1 MKGILSGFDI
11 DVYKK
16 MSPPSNDS
24 LTTLKELKEING
36 MRNDAKFVK
45 DKDNIRSAFKKVAA
59 KNGLP
64 YPKDLVEGLITD
76 SAPSILK
83 LKKHFGRPRPKHLA
97 PSFGMELKDIE
108 MDSMKTPSYPSGHS
122 VQGVLIGKALGK
134 LYPKHRADF
143 EKEGKDISMSRRVG
157 RAHFKS
163 DSDLGEKIGADM
175 FNHVKDKLD
184 GKIK

>member
-11 DVYKK
+11 DKYKGIK
-16 MSPPSNDS
+16 PPKDNS

-36 MRNDAKFVK
+36 MRKDPSFVK
-45 DKDNIRSAFKKVAA
+45 DKDNQESAFKKIT
-59 KNGLP
+59 KEKGLP
-64 YPKDLVEGLITD
+64 FPKELVSALID
-76 SAPSILK
+76 ESAPKILK
-83 LKKHFGRPRPKHLA
+83 LKNYFKRPRPKHLA
-97 PSFGMELKDIE
+97 GSFGMSLDDIE

-134 LYPKHRADF
+134 LYPQHKAEF

-163 DSDLGEKIGADM
+163 DSDLGEKIGSDM
-175 FNHVKDKLD
+175 FDYVKDKIN
-184 GKIK
+184 G